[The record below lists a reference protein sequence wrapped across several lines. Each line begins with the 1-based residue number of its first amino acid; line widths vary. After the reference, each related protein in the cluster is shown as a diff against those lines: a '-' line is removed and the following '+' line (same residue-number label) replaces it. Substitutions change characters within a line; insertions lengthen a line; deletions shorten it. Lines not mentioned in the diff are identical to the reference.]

1 MNAPLSLFAPGK
13 LIWMGEYAVLD
24 GAPSIVQAVDRGLH
38 LDYAPSDASLTVSSD
53 LWAGNLL
60 LTEATADRAETALLA
75 AVVAT
80 LTEACAA
87 LAPLT
92 GTLKLASPD
101 LIDATTGLKF
111 GFGSSAAAAAAL
123 TVALGRLAGLPDD
136 RLAAL
141 AHAAHRRFQKGA
153 GSGVDV
159 ETSLFGGLAAMQRGP
174 SGLSVTPL
182 QLPPGLRIAVLH
194 AGEAANTRTM
204 LATLAAAR
212 AAALPGVEAALA
224 SMAEAAEASVA
235 AIVAGD
241 VSDFLTRV
249 ARFADAERALSPAAS
264 LPHHE
269 RLGRALH
276 RGRRPRRL
284 GRQAIRSRRRRHC
297 GRLCSRPRTH
307 RGPRR
312 ICRECTHPAAPAPSR
327 SCRRV
332 GHSPCL
338 TFRAIRLPWLAPLA
352 SPASIASPVT
362 SGWPALRPPAL

>member
-1 MNAPLSLFAPGK
+1 MNGSMNAHLFAPGK

-24 GAPSIVQAVDRGLH
+24 GAPSIVQAVDRGLR
-38 LDYAPSDASLTVSSD
+38 LDYAASAAPLTVSSD
-53 LWAGNLL
+53 LWAGPLL
-60 LTEATADRAETALLA
+60 LADAAADRAETALLA

-80 LTEACAA
+80 LTEAGAA

-92 GTLKLASPD
+92 GSLKLASPD
-101 LIDATTGLKF
+101 LVDATTGLKF

-159 ETSLFGGLAAMQRGP
+159 ETSLFGGLAAMRRGP

-241 VSDFLTRV
+241 VSDFLILV
-249 ARFADAERALSPAAS
+249 ARFAEAERALSAAAS
-264 LPHHE
+264 LPIMSESVE
-269 RLGRALH
+269 RCIEVAARAGWVAKPSGAGGGDIVVAFADGLE
-276 RGRRPRRL
+276 PTEAL
-284 GRQAIRSRRRRHC
+284 
-297 GRLCSRPRTH
+297 
-307 RGPRR
+307 
-312 ICRECTHPAAPAPSR
+312 AASAESAHIP
-327 SCRRV
+327 
-332 GHSPCL
+332 L
-338 TFRAIRLPWLAPLA
+338 LLP
-352 SPASIASPVT
+352 SIARA
-362 SGWPALRPPAL
+362 GALGTRPD

>member
-1 MNAPLSLFAPGK
+1 MTAPFSLFAPGK

-24 GAPSIVQAVDRGLH
+24 GAPSIVQAVDRGLR
-38 LDYAPSDASLTVSSD
+38 LDFAASAAPLTVSSD
-53 LWAGNLL
+53 LWAGPLL
-60 LTEATADRAETALLA
+60 LADAKADRGETALLA

-80 LTEACAA
+80 LTEAGAA

-101 LIDATTGLKF
+101 LVDATTGLKF

-136 RLAAL
+136 RLAPL

-159 ETSLFGGLAAMQRGP
+159 ETSLFGGLAAMRRGP

-212 AAALPGVEAALA
+212 AAALPGVESALA
-224 SMAEAAEASVA
+224 SMAEAAEASVVA
-235 AIVAGD
+235 LAAGD
-241 VSDFLTRV
+241 LSEFLTLV
-249 ARFADAERALSPAAS
+249 ACFAEAERSLSAAAALPIMSASVERCIEVAALAGWVAKPSGAGGGDIVVAFADGLEPTEALAASAERARIPLL
-264 LPHHE
+264 LPGIALTGA
-269 RLGRALH
+269 LGT
-276 RGRRPRRL
+276 RPD
-284 GRQAIRSRRRRHC
+284 
-297 GRLCSRPRTH
+297 
-307 RGPRR
+307 
-312 ICRECTHPAAPAPSR
+312 
-327 SCRRV
+327 
-332 GHSPCL
+332 
-338 TFRAIRLPWLAPLA
+338 
-352 SPASIASPVT
+352 
-362 SGWPALRPPAL
+362 

>member
-1 MNAPLSLFAPGK
+1 MNGSTNAHLFAPGK

-38 LDYAPSDASLTVSSD
+38 LDFAAARDPIAVTSD
-53 LWAGNLL
+53 LWAGPLL
-60 LTEATADRAETALLA
+60 LSEATADRPETALLA

-80 LTEACAA
+80 LTEAGAA

-123 TVALGRLAGLPDD
+123 TAALGRLAGLPDQ
-136 RLAAL
+136 RLPAL
-141 AHAAHRRFQKGA
+141 AHAAHRSFQKGA

-159 ETSLFGGLAAMQRGP
+159 ETSLFGGLAAMRRGP

-212 AAALPGVEAALA
+212 AAALPGVESALA
-224 SMAEAAEASVA
+224 SMAETAEASVA
-235 AIVAGD
+235 ALAEGD
-241 VSDFLTRV
+241 LSDFLTLV
-249 ARFADAERALSPAAS
+249 ARFADAERALSAAAALPIMSASVERCIEVAARAGWVAKPSGAGGGDIVVAFAHGLEPSEALAAS
-264 LPHHE
+264 AESARIPLLLPGIALAGA
-269 RLGRALH
+269 LGT
-276 RGRRPRRL
+276 RPD
-284 GRQAIRSRRRRHC
+284 
-297 GRLCSRPRTH
+297 
-307 RGPRR
+307 
-312 ICRECTHPAAPAPSR
+312 
-327 SCRRV
+327 
-332 GHSPCL
+332 
-338 TFRAIRLPWLAPLA
+338 
-352 SPASIASPVT
+352 
-362 SGWPALRPPAL
+362 

>member
-1 MNAPLSLFAPGK
+1 MNGSTNAHLFAPGK

-38 LDYAPSDASLTVSSD
+38 LDFVAGPDPIAVTSD

-60 LTEATADRAETALLA
+60 LTDATADRAETALLA

-80 LTEACAA
+80 LTEAGAA

-123 TVALGRLAGLPDD
+123 TVALGRLAGLPDQ

-159 ETSLFGGLAAMQRGP
+159 ETSLFGGLAAMRRGP

-204 LATLAAAR
+204 LANLAVAR
-212 AAALPGVEAALA
+212 AAALPGVETALA
-224 SMAEAAEASVA
+224 SMAETAEASVA

-241 VSDFLTRV
+241 VSDFLTLV
-249 ARFADAERALSPAAS
+249 ARFAEAERALSAAAALPIMSASVERCIEVAARAGWVAKPSGAGGGDIVVAFADGLEPTEGLAAS
-264 LPHHE
+264 AESARIPLLLP
-269 RLGRALH
+269 RL
-276 RGRRPRRL
+276 
-284 GRQAIRSRRRRHC
+284 
-297 GRLCSRPRTH
+297 
-307 RGPRR
+307 
-312 ICRECTHPAAPAPSR
+312 APA
-327 SCRRV
+327 
-332 GHSPCL
+332 G
-338 TFRAIRLPWLAPLA
+338 
-352 SPASIASPVT
+352 
-362 SGWPALRPPAL
+362 ALGTRPH